1 MNKFIY
7 YIWYPLIYVISMLPF
22 SVLYRISDFLY
33 HPLTWIGYRK
43 QVVLGNLKKAFPDKD
58 DEWRKDILEK
68 FYRHF
73 CDLVIETIKL
83 QHIPDREIEKRISF
97 SNTEFIDQATDKGK
111 DVIAVLG
118 HYGNWEWVPAINLHI
133 KAKGYSVYRP
143 LKDKSFDRYMLEL
156 RSRFGSGNVTMK
168 NTMRMVARLRKAN
181 ERFVLGLIAD
191 QSPSKSSLH
200 YWTTFLTQRTP
211 IIMGP
216 EKMARAINGAV
227 VYFKVTKPRRGHYH
241 IKVVPWPKDITTAPE
256 NEMTEWHVRQLEQ
269 SIYERPELWLWSH
282 KRWKYQHMYQPKNDH

>member
-1 MNKFIY
+1 MNKLIY
-7 YIWYPLIYVISMLPF
+7 YIWHPLIHLISMLPF
-22 SVLYRISDFLY
+22 PVLYRISDLLY
-33 HPLTWIGYRK
+33 HPLSWIGYRK
-43 QVVLGNLKKAFPDKD
+43 QVIIENLKKAFPDKD
-58 DEWRKDILEK
+58 DEWRKDVLKK

-73 CDLVIETIKL
+73 CDLVVETIKL
-83 QHIPDREIEKRISF
+83 QHISDHEIEKRISF
-97 SNTEFIDQATDKGK
+97 SNTGFIDRATGEGK

-143 LKDKSFDRYMLEL
+143 LKNKWFDRYMLEL

-191 QSPSKSSLH
+191 QSPSKKSMH
-200 YWTTFLTQRTP
+200 YWTTFLTQNTP
-211 IIMGP
+211 VLMGP
-216 EKMARAINGAV
+216 EKMARAVNGAV

-241 IKVVPWPKDITTAPE
+241 IEVVPWSKDIANAPE
-256 NEMTEWHVRQLEQ
+256 FEMTEWHIRQLEQ

-282 KRWKYQHMYQPKNDH
+282 KRWKYQNMYHPQNGN